1 MNIFRIK
8 FKKGKEKRRENYI
21 KTEKGHTNAYFWAMN
36 SKQIRVE
43 GLPKKKDLEEGGGR
57 EMIEMHNIYPCIQM
71 KVLFNQRRRSY
82 IASK

>member
-1 MNIFRIK
+1 
-8 FKKGKEKRRENYI
+8 
-21 KTEKGHTNAYFWAMN
+21 MN
-36 SKQIRVE
+36 SKQIRGE
-43 GLPKKKDLEEGGGR
+43 CLSKKMNLEEVGGR